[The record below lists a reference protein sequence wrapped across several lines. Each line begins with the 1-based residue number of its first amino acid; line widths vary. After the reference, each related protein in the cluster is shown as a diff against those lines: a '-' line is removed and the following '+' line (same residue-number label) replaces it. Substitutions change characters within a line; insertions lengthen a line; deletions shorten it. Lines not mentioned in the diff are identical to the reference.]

1 MFKNYIFYRCLII
14 LYFEDILNY
23 YCNIG
28 GERYGFFSTFIFYII
43 FLLGYLDYFEVT
55 IISRMK
61 VSTFKYIKLL
71 KFLEFFYV
79 ILTIILIVIYL
90 YINVEI
96 FSYFYYSLSIIIYF
110 GILIY
115 DFWKKK
121 ITKKDFIIYFLYFFI
136 DITLIVALLY
146 LMKILMSDFPSV

>member
-1 MFKNYIFYRCLII
+1 MEILAFLFLILFFFWAI
-14 LYFEDILNY
+14 LTIY
-23 YCNIG
+23 
-28 GERYGFFSTFIFYII
+28 
-43 FLLGYLDYFEVT
+43 EVT

-79 ILTIILIVIYL
+79 ILIIILIDFYL

-121 ITKKDFIIYFLYFFI
+121 ITKKNFIIYFLYFFI
-136 DITLIVALLY
+136 DITLIIALLY
-146 LMKILMSDFPSV
+146 LIMILMSDFPSV

>member
-1 MFKNYIFYRCLII
+1 MDFLVLLFFI
-14 LYFEDILNY
+14 LFFFWAILT
-23 YCNIG
+23 I
-28 GERYGFFSTFIFYII
+28 
-43 FLLGYLDYFEVT
+43 FEVA

-79 ILTIILIVIYL
+79 ILTIISIVFYL

-96 FSYFYYSLSIIIYF
+96 FSYFYYSLSTIIYF

-136 DITLIVALLY
+136 DITLIIALLH
-146 LMKILMSDFPSV
+146 LIMILMSDFPSI

>member
-1 MFKNYIFYRCLII
+1 M
-14 LYFEDILNY
+14 DILVFLFL
-23 YCNIG
+23 IL
-28 GERYGFFSTFIFYII
+28 FFFWAILTI
-43 FLLGYLDYFEVT
+43 FEVT

-79 ILTIILIVIYL
+79 ILIIILIDFYL

-115 DFWKKK
+115 DFWEKK
-121 ITKKDFIIYFLYFFI
+121 ITKKNFIIYFLYFFI
-136 DITLIVALLY
+136 DIALIIALLH
-146 LMKILMSDFPSV
+146 LIMILMSDFPSV

>member
-1 MFKNYIFYRCLII
+1 MNFLVLLFLILFFFWAI
-14 LYFEDILNY
+14 LTI
-23 YCNIG
+23 
-28 GERYGFFSTFIFYII
+28 
-43 FLLGYLDYFEVT
+43 FEVT

-71 KFLEFFYV
+71 KFLEFLEFFYV
-79 ILTIILIVIYL
+79 ILIIILIDFYL

-115 DFWKKK
+115 DFWEKK
-121 ITKKDFIIYFLYFFI
+121 ITKKNFIIYFLYFFI
-136 DITLIVALLY
+136 DITLIIALLH
-146 LMKILMSDFPSV
+146 LIMILMSDFPSV

>member
-1 MFKNYIFYRCLII
+1 M
-14 LYFEDILNY
+14 DILG
-23 YCNIG
+23 IL
-28 GERYGFFSTFIFYII
+28 FILWAIVTI
-43 FLLGYLDYFEVT
+43 FEVV
-55 IISRMK
+55 IISGMK

-79 ILTIILIVIYL
+79 VLTIISIDFYL
-90 YINVEI
+90 YIDIEN

-121 ITKKDFIIYFLYFFI
+121 ITKKDFIIYFIYFFI
-136 DITLIVALLY
+136 DVVLIY
-146 LMKILMSDFPSV
+146 LSSVMAFLFF

>member
-1 MFKNYIFYRCLII
+1 MGILVFLFLILFFFWAI
-14 LYFEDILNY
+14 LTI
-23 YCNIG
+23 
-28 GERYGFFSTFIFYII
+28 
-43 FLLGYLDYFEVT
+43 FEVT

-79 ILTIILIVIYL
+79 ILIIISIDFYL

-96 FSYFYYSLSIIIYF
+96 LSYFYYSLSIIIYF

-115 DFWKKK
+115 DFWEKK
-121 ITKKDFIIYFLYFFI
+121 ITKKNFIIYFLYFFI
-136 DITLIVALLY
+136 DITLIIALLH
-146 LMKILMSDFPSV
+146 LIMILMSDFPSV

>member
-1 MFKNYIFYRCLII
+1 MDFLVLLFFI
-14 LYFEDILNY
+14 LFFFWAILT
-23 YCNIG
+23 I
-28 GERYGFFSTFIFYII
+28 
-43 FLLGYLDYFEVT
+43 FEVT

-96 FSYFYYSLSIIIYF
+96 LSYFYYLLSIIIYF

-136 DITLIVALLY
+136 DITLIIALLH
-146 LMKILMSDFPSV
+146 LIMILMSDFPSV

>member
-1 MFKNYIFYRCLII
+1 MDFLVLLSLILFFFWAI
-14 LYFEDILNY
+14 LTIY
-23 YCNIG
+23 
-28 GERYGFFSTFIFYII
+28 
-43 FLLGYLDYFEVT
+43 EVT
-55 IISRMK
+55 IIRRMK

-79 ILTIILIVIYL
+79 ILIIISIDFYL

-121 ITKKDFIIYFLYFFI
+121 ITKKDFIIYFIYFFI
-136 DITLIVALLY
+136 NVVLVY
-146 LMKILMSDFPSV
+146 LSVIMIFLFFGSSSYI

>member
-1 MFKNYIFYRCLII
+1 M
-14 LYFEDILNY
+14 DILG
-23 YCNIG
+23 IL
-28 GERYGFFSTFIFYII
+28 FILWAIVTI
-43 FLLGYLDYFEVT
+43 FEVV
-55 IISRMK
+55 IISGMK

-79 ILTIILIVIYL
+79 VLIIIQINFYL
-90 YINVEI
+90 YINTEI
-96 FSYFYYSLSIIIYF
+96 FSYLSYSLSVITYF

-136 DITLIVALLY
+136 DIALIVALLY
-146 LMKILMSDFPSV
+146 LIMILMSDFPTV

>member
-1 MFKNYIFYRCLII
+1 MEILAFLFLILFFFWAI
-14 LYFEDILNY
+14 LTI
-23 YCNIG
+23 
-28 GERYGFFSTFIFYII
+28 
-43 FLLGYLDYFEVT
+43 FEVT

-79 ILTIILIVIYL
+79 ILIIISIDFYL

-115 DFWKKK
+115 DFWEKK
-121 ITKKDFIIYFLYFFI
+121 ITKKNFIIYFLYCFI
-136 DITLIVALLY
+136 DIALIVALLY
-146 LMKILMSDFPSV
+146 LMMILMSDFPSV

>member
-1 MFKNYIFYRCLII
+1 MDFLVLLFFI
-14 LYFEDILNY
+14 LFFFWAILT
-23 YCNIG
+23 I
-28 GERYGFFSTFIFYII
+28 
-43 FLLGYLDYFEVT
+43 FEVA

-79 ILTIILIVIYL
+79 ILTIISIVFYL

-121 ITKKDFIIYFLYFFI
+121 ITKKDYIIYFLYFFI
-136 DITLIVALLY
+136 DITLIIALLH
-146 LMKILMSDFPSV
+146 LIMILMSDFPSV

>member
-1 MFKNYIFYRCLII
+1 MDFLVLLFFI
-14 LYFEDILNY
+14 LFFFWAILT
-23 YCNIG
+23 I
-28 GERYGFFSTFIFYII
+28 
-43 FLLGYLDYFEVT
+43 FEVT

-79 ILTIILIVIYL
+79 ILIIILIDFYL

-121 ITKKDFIIYFLYFFI
+121 ITKKDFIIYFIYFFI
-136 DITLIVALLY
+136 DVVLVY
-146 LMKILMSDFPSV
+146 LSSIMFFLFLEAGSYV

>member
-1 MFKNYIFYRCLII
+1 MNFLVLLFLILFFFWAI
-14 LYFEDILNY
+14 LTIY
-23 YCNIG
+23 
-28 GERYGFFSTFIFYII
+28 
-43 FLLGYLDYFEVT
+43 EVT

-79 ILTIILIVIYL
+79 ILIIILIDFYL

-110 GILIY
+110 GILVY
-115 DFWKKK
+115 DFWEKK
-121 ITKKDFIIYFLYFFI
+121 ITKKNFIIYFLYFFI
-136 DITLIVALLY
+136 DITLIIILLY
-146 LMKILMSDFPSV
+146 LIMISMSDFPSI